1 MNIGPDQ
8 VQTDPVC
15 PISGDAADEGDAG
28 DEGDAADEFREAL
41 FCRQAAYLE
50 PICSESDVTYIIS
63 PLFRPRRVFF
73 EVAEAPQGACRLET
87 ELLGIISPLFW
98 PRCVFFEVAEAPQGA
113 CRLATQLLSTT
124 NHHLN
129 VWSIFRFSQNRLS

>member
-1 MNIGPDQ
+1 MREVVLTTVIFAPGARRTY
-8 VQTDPVC
+8 VRTGPVC
-15 PISGDAADEGDAG
+15 CISADEHDAADA
-28 DEGDAADEFREAL
+28 GDAADEFREAI

-50 PICSESDVTYIIS
+50 PISSESDVTYIIS

-87 ELLGIISPLFW
+87 KLLGI
-98 PRCVFFEVAEAPQGA
+98 
-113 CRLATQLLSTT
+113 T
-124 NHHLN
+124 NQHLN